1 MKSKIDFFVSS
12 TKVFSSVFKME
23 SFLKECKALVERNN
37 LEGLQELYEEYAMEP
52 YPWEYIYQ
60 KVYLHACLKKKH
72 TIVTWLSTMFEKLDP
87 IQKIALRQ
95 MFSYGKYLLAR

>member
-1 MKSKIDFFVSS
+1 MN
-12 TKVFSSVFKME
+12 
-23 SFLKECKALVERNN
+23 SFLKFCKELIEKDN
-37 LEGLQELYEEYAMEP
+37 LEGLQEFYSEQAHEN

-60 KVYLHACLKKKH
+60 KLYLHACLKKKH
-72 TIVTWLSTMFEKLDP
+72 RIVTWLKAMFEQFDP